1 MVISRKDV
9 LHWSTLIVTLIP
21 RSVFIFF
28 THILMKSVLVQYR
41 WNKKALVSEI
51 FIVYSN
57 SMRLELFYD
66 KLEKSTWKNFN
77 TNFEKQ
83 IHMHSVYTCLCIK
96 KKKKR
101 YQMLKLL
108 LNYYMC
114 TSPTTISK
122 INGVYFITIKEKVKD
137 ST

>member
-1 MVISRKDV
+1 MINWRN
-9 LHWSTLIVTLIP
+9 LHERILTRTL
-21 RSVFIFF
+21 
-28 THILMKSVLVQYR
+28 KS
-41 WNKKALVSEI
+41 K
-51 FIVYSN
+51 
-57 SMRLELFYD
+57 
-66 KLEKSTWKNFN
+66 
-77 TNFEKQ
+77 
-83 IHMHSVYTCLCIK
+83 YTCTVYIHVYAL